1 MKQLSNLHFRLM
13 SILLLSAACTREYTP
28 LPQQPELYNDADS
41 YSVTVEEALQNLDA
55 ELAVLYEGDE
65 TRTGSTRRLVR
76 SVRSIG
82 YDDLLPA
89 TRSDERPGDI
99 EDLLYLVEFA
109 DGCGSAVLGAD
120 RRVESVFAVLDE
132 TVLSP
137 ADFAAAPTEGE
148 CETEEELRGFI
159 ATLIADEAVAQAIT
173 FPSPGDSTG
182 FTRPHPI
189 YITEGP
195 DQDILVIARQAPLL
209 RTKWDQSESPY
220 NDMCERHAVNGK
232 PQTCP
237 AGCAPI
243 AAAQILYG
251 NPRPY
256 QLKINKDVF
265 DRARLARCEYGY
277 EPDYYAKIEVARF
290 VYKVGSY
297 MGADYELGG
306 TGSNIYS
313 AAELFRHIGYGLVS
327 IQDLSL
333 TAIQNLIY
341 DNQRPTYIRGA
352 SSGGNHAWVI
362 DGINFYNI
370 RDWLVK
376 YAPPK
381 DLNSSQRGEEISR
394 ELLSSTPVRK
404 VHCNMGW
411 GGLCD
416 GYYTYNVFD
425 TSKRLNFG
433 DVDTSVGDKS
443 GTVGYIFN
451 SAFKIIYYTL
461 P

>member
-1 MKQLSNLHFRLM
+1 
-13 SILLLSAACTREYTP
+13 
-28 LPQQPELYNDADS
+28 
-41 YSVTVEEALQNLDA
+41 
-55 ELAVLYEGDE
+55 
-65 TRTGSTRRLVR
+65 
-76 SVRSIG
+76 
-82 YDDLLPA
+82 
-89 TRSDERPGDI
+89 
-99 EDLLYLVEFA
+99 
-109 DGCGSAVLGAD
+109 
-120 RRVESVFAVLDE
+120 
-132 TVLSP
+132 
-137 ADFAAAPTEGE
+137 
-148 CETEEELRGFI
+148 
-159 ATLIADEAVAQAIT
+159 
-173 FPSPGDSTG
+173 
-182 FTRPHPI
+182 
-189 YITEGP
+189 
-195 DQDILVIARQAPLL
+195 
-209 RTKWDQSESPY
+209 
-220 NDMCERHAVNGK
+220 
-232 PQTCP
+232 
-237 AGCAPI
+237 
-243 AAAQILYG
+243 
-251 NPRPY
+251 
-256 QLKINKDVF
+256 
-265 DRARLARCEYGY
+265 
-277 EPDYYAKIEVARF
+277 
-290 VYKVGSY
+290 
-297 MGADYELGG
+297 
-306 TGSNIYS
+306 
-313 AAELFRHIGYGLVS
+313 VS